1 MGEPRGIF
9 CSAQGCVGDV
19 IIEQRLVESKE
30 PASHVPLAC
39 SAQYC
44 AFPVDGNVL
53 CLWNTKDPSYQPL
66 TLQGHHEPITAVAF
80 GNTVSP
86 LLICSA
92 SQDYVI
98 MWSLDECRQKVLQGL
113 SPRGVIMGTL
123 LGQVL
128 CLRLSPDDRTVAV
141 CAGNKILML
150 DIESRS
156 ILAELEGHQG
166 HVTAAEFCPWQTHI
180 IISVSED
187 RSFKV
192 WDHHVGSLIYNSPV
206 LTAFPL
212 LSLLIDAKSR
222 QLVTGC
228 ANGQLWIFSLVE
240 GHHYR
245 CVTRVSLK
253 KKKESQRPCTHGL
266 EKGEEVEASL
276 PILGLAPCDLSAIV
290 SAPCVWGLSSET
302 TSCLWIGSS
311 AGLFIFNLA
320 NFELEAVL
328 HYRDFRSLSIHVAG
342 SCAVMSKANDDKAI
356 CLLTSLFGRK
366 IVMLEIRVAALVRS
380 QQGHDAGRHLS
391 VLPRTCVG
399 PTSPLCFTTAKE
411 SKTPPAPQ
419 RQSAGRSTVKD
430 QPLVFHTKVRSSG
443 YASAPHIT
451 MFSPKANTRKR
462 GDHSSRR
469 RDGPRCKEYPL
480 ESSPP
485 TKLYKQRVLAHGPA
499 AAHCVQYSAGDG
511 QWLACGLANHLL
523 LVFRADLSGTP
534 TVFSGH
540 DGAVSTVCWSHD
552 SRWLLSASQDGTLRL
567 WSLRRAELALCVG
580 KDVFSKPVRSAQFY
594 YVDTFVLLSSGPEL
608 QLLKYHI
615 DTCKDEIQRYKQKSR
630 CKRVFRLPTTGRTEI
645 TSLSAVNDFYS
656 YLVLTAGRNRTL
668 EVFDLNAGRSAAMTV
683 EVHSRPVHQIC
694 QNKGSS
700 FTTQQHEAY
709 NLFATTASGD
719 GIKLWDLRTLRC
731 ERRFEGHPNHGY
743 PCGIAF
749 SPCGR
754 YVASGAED
762 RHAYMYDLGS
772 STFSHRLAGHKD
784 TVTSVAFS
792 PAAPQRACPETQE
805 EASFGRDFSVLLREG
820 RLPIAGLSHP
830 GRQAAAV
837 RSGRL
842 TAGRRPRRGA
852 RRHQDSRPS
861 PPHTAAHARQCPPLL
876 QGSPLLQERSWHPVL
891 LHRMWAS

>member
-98 MWSLDECRQKVLQGL
+98 MWSLDECRQKVLQ
-113 SPRGVIMGTL
+113 
-123 LGQVL
+123 
-128 CLRLSPDDRTVAV
+128 
-141 CAGNKILML
+141 
-150 DIESRS
+150 
-156 ILAELEGHQG
+156 
-166 HVTAAEFCPWQTHI
+166 
-180 IISVSED
+180 
-187 RSFKV
+187 
-192 WDHHVGSLIYNSPV
+192 
-206 LTAFPL
+206 AFPL

-253 KKKESQRPCTHGL
+253 KKSESFSRRVESRLCSLPEESQRPCTHGL

>member
-53 CLWNTKDPSYQPL
+53 CLWNTKDPSYQ
-66 TLQGHHEPITAVAF
+66 
-80 GNTVSP
+80 
-86 LLICSA
+86 
-92 SQDYVI
+92 
-98 MWSLDECRQKVLQGL
+98 
-113 SPRGVIMGTL
+113 
-123 LGQVL
+123 
-128 CLRLSPDDRTVAV
+128 
-141 CAGNKILML
+141 
-150 DIESRS
+150 SRS

-253 KKKESQRPCTHGL
+253 KKSESFSRRVESRLCSLPEESQRPCTHGL

-276 PILGLAPCDLSAIV
+276 PVLGLAPCDLSAIV

-451 MFSPKANTRKR
+451 MFSPKANTRKC

-480 ESSPP
+480 ENSPP
-485 TKLYKQRVLAHGPA
+485 TKLYKQRVLAYGPA

>member
-19 IIEQRLVESKE
+19 IIEQRLVESEE

-53 CLWNTKDPSYQPL
+53 CLWNTKDPSYQ
-66 TLQGHHEPITAVAF
+66 
-80 GNTVSP
+80 
-86 LLICSA
+86 
-92 SQDYVI
+92 
-98 MWSLDECRQKVLQGL
+98 
-113 SPRGVIMGTL
+113 
-123 LGQVL
+123 
-128 CLRLSPDDRTVAV
+128 
-141 CAGNKILML
+141 
-150 DIESRS
+150 SRS
-156 ILAELEGHQG
+156 ILAELEGHRG

-240 GHHYR
+240 GHHFR

-253 KKKESQRPCTHGL
+253 KKSESFSRRVESRLCCLPEESQHPCTHGL
-266 EKGEEVEASL
+266 EKGDEVEASL
-276 PILGLAPCDLSAIV
+276 PVLGLAPCDLSAIV
-290 SAPCVWGLSSET
+290 SAPCVCGLSSET

-320 NFELEAVL
+320 NFDLEAVL
-328 HYRDFRSLSIHVAG
+328 HYRETWPLLLRDSSS
-342 SCAVMSKANDDKAI
+342 SCPGGRAPVKALLLETRQPLAQDHGQQAYGHTVNECAI

-419 RQSAGRSTVKD
+419 RQSEFLPIGGVVEDWLKIGREEHREGPAPGFPHQSEVVWVCVRTAG
-430 QPLVFHTKVRSSG
+430 
-443 YASAPHIT
+443 IT

-462 GDHSSRR
+462 GDHSSRC

-523 LVFRADLSGTP
+523 LAFRADLSGTP

-552 SRWLLSASQDGTLRL
+552 SRWLLSASQDGTLQL
-567 WSLRRAELALCVG
+567 WSFRRAELALCLG

-615 DTCKDEIQRYKQKSR
+615 DTCKDEIQRYISR
-630 CKRVFRLPTTGRTEI
+630 RAGANVSSGFLRLVGQRLPVYQPSTTSI
-645 TSLSAVNDFYS
+645 PD
-656 YLVLTAGRNRTL
+656 LVLTAGRNRTL

-731 ERRFEGHPNHGY
+731 ERLFEGHPNHGY

-754 YVASGAED
+754 YMASGAED

-772 STFSHRLAGHKD
+772 STFSHRLAGHTD

-792 PAAPQRACPETQE
+792 PAAPQL
-805 EASFGRDFSVLLREG
+805 ASAALDG
-820 RLPIAGLSHP
+820 RLQLFVADG
-830 GRQAAAV
+830 
-837 RSGRL
+837 
-842 TAGRRPRRGA
+842 
-852 RRHQDSRPS
+852 
-861 PPHTAAHARQCPPLL
+861 
-876 QGSPLLQERSWHPVL
+876 
-891 LHRMWAS
+891 